1 MFIECVVKMPALGF
15 EQGCHCW
22 PCGIVLLW
30 RWLESCVNP
39 ELRVTDPRPASDQ
52 ITEFSCSAL
61 CDNTV
66 GGVTVFWKPLQ
77 PLQWFRLS
85 KLSGRHVS
93 WGQKSLPAEGWLMVE
108 MRDLGSLAE
117 HQKHCVFTRCWL
129 NPLLPEFLSMR
140 SFVAAIF
147 SYILLETCFVV
158 KWTSVTQIPG
168 CETRL
173 VNPQQ

>member
-1 MFIECVVKMPALGF
+1 MHMFIECVVKMPALGF

-52 ITEFSCSAL
+52 ITEFSCSA
-61 CDNTV
+61 CR
-66 GGVTVFWKPLQ
+66 KPLQ
-77 PLQWFRLS
+77 PLRWFRRS
-85 KLSGRHVS
+85 NPSGLHVS
-93 WGQKSLPAEGWLMVE
+93 RGRSHRQRRLVE
-108 MRDLGSLAE
+108 TRDLGSLAE

>member
-1 MFIECVVKMPALGF
+1 MHRFFMNIVKTHELVDACSWLWNKGA
-15 EQGCHCW
+15 
-22 PCGIVLLW
+22 IVSIAELFCPTPW
-30 RWLESCVNP
+30 RWLECCVN
-39 ELRVTDPRPASDQ
+39 LGLWVTDPRPGSDQ

-66 GGVTVFWKPLQ
+66 GGGTVFWKPLQ

-117 HQKHCVFTRCWL
+117 HQKHCVFTRWWL
-129 NPLLPEFLSMR
+129 NPLLPAFLPIS
-140 SFVAAIF
+140 SFF
-147 SYILLETCFVV
+147 
-158 KWTSVTQIPG
+158 
-168 CETRL
+168 
-173 VNPQQ
+173 